1 MKNYVALTGP
11 AAAARLGLDGFRDRE
26 WCPRWCAPAS
36 TRAAPGVIR
45 TRAWA
50 EPVVIDE
57 LRVAA
62 LSVVLR
68 HLDGMG
74 TVGRLFEDERVE
86 LAVEHA
92 LRDGGVTIEKLRVGG
107 GAAPGD
113 VLLRRVLARR
123 PPGEPPTDSY
133 AETRAVQRMRSIGLV
148 PWRQVP
154 VLGPRRNRADFMLPY
169 RPSKRRLLPPRPEV
183 FLPPYGVLVEIGDA
197 FAGEETVVDQ
207 EVRSECLGVFQK
219 DRIGRVRH
227 DLRRARHAHDTLA
240 AEQVLDR
247 RGRNGGA
254 RP

>member
-11 AAAARLGLDGFRDRE
+11 AAAARLGLDGFRDQE
-26 WCPRWCAPAS
+26 WYPRWCAPAS

-74 TVGRLFEDERVE
+74 TVDRLFEDERVE
-86 LAVEHA
+86 LAVEHS

-183 FLPPYGVLVEIGDA
+183 FLPPHGVLVEIDSREYHEA
-197 FAGEETVVDQ
+197 RFEEDHARETNYDELGFVW
-207 EVRSECLGVFQK
+207 RSFTPNQIEH
-219 DRIGRVRH
+219 DWPRVARV
-227 DLRRARHAHDTLA
+227 LERALA
-240 AEQVLDR
+240 R
-247 RGRNGGA
+247 
-254 RP
+254 

>member
-11 AAAARLGLDGFRDRE
+11 AAAARYGLDGFRDRE

-36 TRAAPGVIR
+36 TRAVAGVIR
-45 TRAWA
+45 TRAWE
-50 EPVVIDE
+50 EPVVIGE

-68 HLDGMG
+68 HLDGIG
-74 TVGRLFEDERVE
+74 TLGHLFEEDRVE

-92 LRDGGVTIEKLRVGG
+92 LRDGAVAIEQLRVGG

-113 VLLRRVLARR
+113 MLLRRVLARR
-123 PPGEPPTDSY
+123 PPGEPPTGSY
-133 AETRAVQRMRSIGLV
+133 AETRAVQRMRSIGIV

-183 FLPPYGVLVEIGDA
+183 FLPPCGVLVEIDSREYHEA
-197 FAGEETVVDQ
+197 RFEEDHARETNYDELGFVW
-207 EVRSECLGVFQK
+207 RSFTPNQIEH
-219 DRIGRVRH
+219 DWARV
-227 DLRRARHAHDTLA
+227 ARVLQRGLA
-240 AEQVLDR
+240 R
-247 RGRNGGA
+247 
-254 RP
+254 